1 MTGVFP
7 VYDEIKAQALEIAK
21 NGGFNDAD
29 GNLNINKAIEWVI
42 EEINNR
48 LTDIFSNNMDK
59 LELSD
64 LATIYNKSAE
74 AVKENDDIT
83 ALRNA
88 AILINSTNKH

>member
-7 VYDEIKAQALEIAK
+7 VYDE
-21 NGGFNDAD
+21 
-29 GNLNINKAIEWVI
+29 
-42 EEINNR
+42 
-48 LTDIFSNNMDK
+48 DIFSNNMDK

-74 AVKENDDIT
+74 VAKENDDIT